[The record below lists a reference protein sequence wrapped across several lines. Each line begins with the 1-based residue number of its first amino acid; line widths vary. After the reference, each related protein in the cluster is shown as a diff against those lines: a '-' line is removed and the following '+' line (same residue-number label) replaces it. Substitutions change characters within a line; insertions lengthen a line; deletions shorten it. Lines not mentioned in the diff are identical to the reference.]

1 MKARTFQS
9 HRDGAP
15 HSTLD
20 AAMFAREIAAALA
33 AEFGDR
39 PHKVKEVA
47 RITGCSER
55 TVKNWFQARN
65 GPSGEC
71 LITLMRHSDQVLRL
85 VLRHAD
91 RDDLLRV
98 IDVSEAKA
106 RLAEA
111 VTTLDGLLDG
121 REEGFRG
128 I

>member
-33 AEFGDR
+33 VEFGDR
-39 PHKVKEVA
+39 PHKVKELA
-47 RITGCSER
+47 RITGCNER

-65 GPSGEC
+65 SPSGEC
-71 LITLMRHSDQVLRL
+71 LVTLMRHSDQVLRL
-85 VLRHAD
+85 VLRYAD

-128 I
+128 E

>member
-1 MKARTFQS
+1 
-9 HRDGAP
+9 
-15 HSTLD
+15 
-20 AAMFAREIAAALA
+20 MFAREIAAALA
-33 AEFGDR
+33 VEFDDR
-39 PHKVKEVA
+39 PHKVKELA
-47 RITGCSER
+47 RITGCNER

-65 GPSGEC
+65 GHSGEC
-71 LITLMRHSDQVLRL
+71 LVTLMRHSDQVLRL
-85 VLRHAD
+85 VLHYAD

-128 I
+128 E